1 MEEMKINLEL
11 YTKNNSRIFEKKKKN
26 EYPQRVYILEMV
38 DEKEDIKRI
47 VEEHIDEILFDY
59 DITRDKV
66 KIKSIEEN
74 GKM

>member
-1 MEEMKINLEL
+1 MKINLEL